1 MFNHSCT
8 PNCIKYQPTTHSGAQ
23 AGSSSQPRSSP
34 SGSANGD
41 APSAAASSPYSASEV
56 RATRWIAAGEPLT
69 LSYLD
74 PREQARQVRDRQLW
88 DQFRFKCQCPLCSPL
103 PSPMASQPPP
113 WLTTAVHN
121 SPQDSSGGISASSSS
136 SNGSVLMVR
145 SRADIRG
152 LSTAGLQ
159 ALVFAEG
166 AYDPGKYKSSTV
178 GRKELETRA
187 HAMVLEA
194 RQAWKA
200 AAESASTAMVAAA
213 AASAAGA
220 SAAGASAAGASAAG
234 ASGATASAAGASGA
248 TAGGGAG
255 TAGETASAPS
265 SQAASTESKGR
276 EAWARSLM
284 QAWAAACAEAA
295 TEVSEEADLQEELET
310 AEEHLAGV
318 VENASRRGLMRASLA
333 DASLLQPRRAS
344 PTPLDSAQDVNVV
357 LSSATSP
364 PMTLPAA
371 LEAATSLADGLK
383 VGDSNNGDLAE
394 ESDGSDDGDEGEA
407 GKDVVD
413 SKNGN
418 AAAKPNEKHKKGKK
432 KKGKKGRLGGRNR
445 HENSSELSMSSKSY
459 SSAAA
464 EALVLVHRVTTLQQ
478 RAARVLAQHAHPL
491 WPRVLKLAV
500 DASAAAA
507 APLEDQDAAAR
518 HNAAMAAA
526 TAASNPPVENGSPGK
541 EPISAGDPVPGAPPS
556 GEAEAMMA
564 QFLSLNRKLLQELTR
579 GLPGPDHPDLAST
592 YHDLANGLKALLRR
606 QPTAF
611 VLPASSNAEDSSVAA
626 AVTRD
631 TAERDDDLSED
642 DMDEQPS
649 FPPPEWASVSL
660 ANKAE
665 QRERRNHERIRALY
679 AGR

>member
-1 MFNHSCT
+1 
-8 PNCIKYQPTTHSGAQ
+8 
-23 AGSSSQPRSSP
+23 
-34 SGSANGD
+34 
-41 APSAAASSPYSASEV
+41 
-56 RATRWIAAGEPLT
+56 
-69 LSYLD
+69 
-74 PREQARQVRDRQLW
+74 
-88 DQFRFKCQCPLCSPL
+88 
-103 PSPMASQPPP
+103 MASQPPP

-121 SPQDSSGGISASSSS
+121 SPQDSSGGISPSSSS

-159 ALVFAEG
+159 ALVFAQG

-213 AASAAGA
+213 A
-220 SAAGASAAGASAAG
+220 
-234 ASGATASAAGASGA
+234 ASAAGASGA